1 MKRKKKPKKT
11 QHITIRISNEMMIE
25 LKKKATDEDTSIS
38 TLGREGLAFIL
49 KRQSNRIQYTQ
60 I

>member
-25 LKKKATDEDTSIS
+25 LKKKAADEDTSIS

-49 KRQSNRIQYTQ
+49 KR
-60 I
+60 

>member
-49 KRQSNRIQYTQ
+49 KR
-60 I
+60 

>member
-25 LKKKATDEDTSIS
+25 LKKKAADEDTSIS

>member
-1 MKRKKKPKKT
+1 MKRKKKPGKT
-11 QHITIRISNEMMIE
+11 RHVTIRISNEMMIE
-25 LKKKATDEDTSIS
+25 LEKKAANEDTTLSN
-38 TLGREGLAFIL
+38 LGREGLAFIL